1 MQEISHLQCALLLIY
16 LLGRERELE
25 STAPLPFSTS
35 GNMFKFLSFHSAHR
49 PFRDIALAG
58 QKPGKPVAGRIFVL
72 IDYQSTLRTRIRP
85 LPHRH
90 VLLIATLRA
99 TLGRI
104 SLAEVVHPV
113 AVALCLALDHLHE
126 LVQAS
131 FILHAAVQPL
141 DSYAGF
147 PRFLH
152 HRWLRPSAED
162 DRVFIRSGHKSR
174 GFGQEVALL
183 SPFLLRYAKNHVDE
197 ISVSPRTFLALTLGE
212 RGMIRSP
219 SLVGQKTARST

>member
-1 MQEISHLQCALLLIY
+1 MQEISHLRCALLLIY

-90 VLLIATLRA
+90 VLMIATLRA

-131 FILHAAVQPL
+131 FIFTLRCNPWIRML
-141 DSYAGF
+141 DFRDFCTIGGCDRA
-147 PRFLH
+147 PRTTEFSSG
-152 HRWLRPSAED
+152 RVIKAEAL
-162 DRVFIRSGHKSR
+162 GKKSR
-174 GFGQEVALL
+174 CFRRFCSDTRRTTWMRYRYLRE
-183 SPFLLRYAKNHVDE
+183 PFWR
-197 ISVSPRTFLALTLGE
+197 
-212 RGMIRSP
+212 
-219 SLVGQKTARST
+219 